1 MNPRTPPAE
10 TTTDKYP
17 APSRIAATDGERTGD
32 MDAKAILMAVEER
45 RRWEQRRTDLLGEL
59 RAMPF
64 RERRRRT
71 GDLQRIDHM
80 LAYYDGLV
88 RDMKRKVQRGTSVN
102 TFLDRFGASE

>member
-1 MNPRTPPAE
+1 MSPNSPTAQ
-10 TTTDKYP
+10 TATDKYP
-17 APSRIAATDGERTGD
+17 PPSRSHSSEGEPGFD
-32 MDAKAILMAVEER
+32 MDARAILMAVEER
-45 RRWEQRRTDLLGEL
+45 RRWEQRRTELLAEL
-59 RAMPF
+59 RAMPV

-80 LAYYDGLV
+80 LAYYDALV